1 MLVEH
6 YSLGQEHCNLVQELE
21 HCSLFLE
28 RCNLVLLGDCSL
40 VQVQVG
46 CSLEQGHYTSVQVLM
61 QVHCSLALTSY
72 HVEEGHLQ
80 EDRRFACRPI
90 RVLEEVEIFLVLV
103 ASR

>member
-1 MLVEH
+1 MQGLELEWH
-6 YSLGQEHCNLVQELE
+6 YSLEQEHCNLVQELE
-21 HCSLFLE
+21 HYSLFLE
-28 RCNLVLLGDCSL
+28 RCNLVLLGNCSL
-40 VQVQVG
+40 LLVQKH
-46 CSLEQGHYTSVQVLM
+46 CSLE
-61 QVHCSLALTSY
+61 QVHCSLVLMSC